1 MPDAQSMSRDK
12 DQVTK
17 RMPASWASKTLRLPK
32 SLLPHRA
39 SDANLPGYL
48 QAVTHD
54 LYTWQREHGKG
65 RFILHDGP
73 PYANGDLHIG
83 HALNKILKDITC
95 RYQVSNGR
103 QVDFRPGFDCHGLPI
118 ELKALQKQK
127 ELGNM
132 PDGQALST
140 VEIRKIAR
148 ESASNTVKLQ
158 NERFKEWAIMADWQN
173 TWCTMDKDY
182 EIRQLETF
190 KLMIGNGQIYRRLKP
205 VYWSPSTKTA
215 LAEAELE
222 YNSDHRSTA
231 AYVKFPLHEIPKV
244 VRDMLPAN
252 QGLIAAV
259 IWTTTPWTLPANRAI
274 AVKRNMEYLV
284 AQTEFHGV
292 LVVSSSRLADFESFC
307 PVLSILGKISG
318 QELVGATYLHPFRST
333 INGPQPIVHAD
344 FVTDESGTGLVH
356 VAPGHGMDDYK
367 LCQEHGIELL
377 APVDDAG
384 LFTAEAF
391 PGSDI
396 LTGKDVLG
404 AGNKLILNIFQSA
417 NMLLHTHTYRHKYP
431 YDWRS
436 KKPVI
441 IRATRQWFA
450 DLSGIKDTALEALAN
465 VKFVPS
471 GSFDRLS
478 SFIKSRSE
486 WCISRQRVWGVP
498 IPALYDQSGEAI
510 MTTQSI
516 SHIISMIKER
526 GIDAWWSD
534 DPTEPAWVD
543 PSLRMQGPFTRGKD
557 TMDVWFDSGT
567 SWNEMRSER
576 GEDAGPIADIYLEGT
591 DQHRGWFQSS
601 LLTKVAQLT
610 SMGHR
615 AAQAPFKTLITH
627 GFTLDSKGKK
637 MSKSEGNV
645 VSPAQ
650 IMDGTLLP
658 PLKRKD
664 QKNGQDKRVLY
675 DGMGPDALRLWVA
688 SSDLTHDALIGE
700 PLLKAINGSLA
711 KLRVTYKLLTGL
723 LDTYDFAHKVR
734 FNELC
739 GLDRLAVLQSRK
751 MREAADSAYQ
761 EYAYHRVVSAINTY
775 VGADLSAF
783 YIESI
788 KDRCYVDADYSKS
801 RTHAQAVLWE
811 IYRNL
816 SHVLSP
822 ITPLLV
828 AEVRDYL
835 PTQLQDYDPFRSLS
849 EDRYTSIQG
858 ICEDPD
864 LEAIFNP
871 NKGASIHRI
880 WDAIKQL
887 QEIARSE
894 KLMGSSLGCDVT
906 IHLPAISSFDSHGQ
920 LLLRILHQLS
930 PELADLFV
938 VSKVTLTSTDPNQ
951 PPLAP
956 IIQASEWTKQTTIL
970 IPSTA
975 STENSPIEINISAP
989 KQLKCIRCWK
999 YTVPKE
1005 IFASASQL
1013 ASDSNSSSDSDTS
1026 VPASPLA
1033 KLDVNTTQ
1041 LEEPVCRRCL
1051 GVLEGLRTAEPDVH
1065 GDLFNGRPGIAQ
1077 AAAACRDGGGLD
1089 REDIKLWDWNWDFDG
1104 NKKTKRTDLSD

>member
-1 MPDAQSMSRDK
+1 
-12 DQVTK
+12 
-17 RMPASWASKTLRLPK
+17 MPASWASKTLRLPK
-32 SLLPHRA
+32 SLLPHR
-39 SDANLPGYL
+39 SSEANLPGYL

-54 LYTWQREHGKG
+54 LYAWQREHGKG

-95 RYQVSNGR
+95 RYQVSKGR
-103 QVDFRPGFDCHGLPI
+103 RVDFRPGFDCHGLPI

-127 ELGNM
+127 ELGKM
-132 PDGQALST
+132 SDGQNLGA

-158 NERFKEWAIMADWQN
+158 KECFEEWAIMADWQN
-173 TWCTMDKDY
+173 AWCTMDKDY

-190 KLMIGNGQIYRRLKP
+190 KLMVGNGQIYRQLKP
-205 VYWSPSTKTA
+205 VYWSSSTKTA

-222 YNSDHRSTA
+222 YNPDHRSTA
-231 AYVKFPLHEIPKV
+231 AYVKFLLHEIPQV
-244 VRDMLPAN
+244 IRDMLPAN
-252 QGLIAAV
+252 KNSIAAA

-274 AVKRNMEYLV
+274 AVKRNMEYLIV
-284 AQTEFHGV
+284 QTKSHGV
-292 LVVSSSRLADFESFC
+292 LIVSSSRLAEFESLC
-307 PVLSILGKISG
+307 PVESVLGKISG

-333 INGPQPIVHAD
+333 TDGPQPIVHAD
-344 FVTDESGTGLVH
+344 FVTDGTGTGLVH

-377 APVDDAG
+377 APVNDAG
-384 LFTAEAF
+384 LFTAQAF

-404 AGNKLILNIFQSA
+404 VGNKLVLNILQST
-417 NMLLHTHTYRHKYP
+417 NMLLHTHKYRHKYP

-450 DLSGIKDTALEALAN
+450 DLSAIKDTALEVLAN
-465 VKFVPS
+465 VEFVPS
-471 GSFDRLS
+471 GSSDRLS
-478 SFIKSRSE
+478 SFIKGRSE

-498 IPALYDQSGEAI
+498 IPALYDQSGQAV
-510 MTTQSI
+510 MTIQSI
-516 SHIISMIKER
+516 SHIISVIKER

-567 SWNEMRSER
+567 SWNEIRSE
-576 GEDAGPIADIYLEGT
+576 GAEGAGPIADVYLEGT

-610 SMGHR
+610 ATGRR

-645 VSPAQ
+645 ISPAQ
-650 IMDGTLLP
+650 IIDGTLLP
-658 PLKRKD
+658 PLKMRD
-664 QKNGQDKRVLY
+664 QKNVQDKRVLY

-688 SSDLTHDALIGE
+688 SGDLTHDASVGE
-700 PLLKAINGSLA
+700 HLLKAINGSLA

-723 LDTYDFAHKVR
+723 LSTYDLVHKVQ

-739 GLDRLAVLQSRK
+739 TLDRLAVLQSRK
-751 MREAADSAYQ
+751 MREVADNAYQ
-761 EYAYHRVVSAINTY
+761 EYAYHRVVAAINTY
-775 VGADLSAF
+775 VSSDLSAF

-801 RTHAQAVLWE
+801 RIHAQAVLWE

-828 AEVRDYL
+828 AEVVDYL
-835 PTQLQDYDPFRSLS
+835 PTQLQNYDPFRSHS
-849 EDRYTSIQG
+849 EEEYASIQG
-858 ICEDPD
+858 ICEDPK

-871 NKGASIHRI
+871 YKEDTIHGV
-880 WDAIKQL
+880 WNAIKQL
-887 QEIARSE
+887 QESARSE
-894 KLMGSSLGCDVT
+894 KLMGSSLDCNVT
-906 IHLPAISSFDSHGQ
+906 IHSPAASSLGFYGQ
-920 LLLRILHQLS
+920 SLLEKLHQLG
-930 PELADLFV
+930 PELTDIFV

-951 PPLAP
+951 PTPEPATTEAP
-956 IIQASEWTKQTTIL
+956 KWTKQASVLPANSISNEP
-970 IPSTA
+970 PS
-975 STENSPIEINISAP
+975 IEITISAP
-989 KQLKCIRCWK
+989 TQLKCIRCWK
-999 YTVPKE
+999 YNVPSETV
-1005 IFASASQL
+1005 ASTLPL
-1013 ASDSNSSSDSDTS
+1013 ASDSNLHSDSDAP
-1026 VPASPLA
+1026 VPTSPLA
-1033 KLDVNTTQ
+1033 KLDVNTAQ
-1041 LEEPVCRRCL
+1041 LEEPICRRCL
-1051 GVLEGLRTAEPDVH
+1051 GVLEGLRIAEPDKH
-1065 GDLFNGRPGIAQ
+1065 GDLFNGQPGIAQ
-1077 AAAACRDGGGLD
+1077 AAAACRESAGLNG
-1089 REDIKLWDWNWDFDG
+1089 EDAKLWQWNWDFD
-1104 NKKTKRTDLSD
+1104 SDERKPKE